1 VTIQSTKTPTLKRT
15 YPHLSQVTDPMAQQT
30 IRLLWD
36 RIWDLEAR
44 LQASEATITD
54 LISNANTNDAKIVVA
69 QQDAHAALSLAQR
82 AGEAAL
88 SETGPWIG
96 AGELPGG
103 GDGGNGQ
110 IGCAAAGAT
119 GHDTGGLLNAIR
131 AGQIVCGTGN
141 EFSWLKNP
149 TATLAE
155 RLTNGEELLRRMI
168 WHLKEAGFSAG
179 RQLNPSGILSGD
191 KLCVVVDGVTRVYD
205 VFLSYETYGVPLQ
218 TQMLEYPNPNLQDDA
233 GIPD

>member
-1 VTIQSTKTPTLKRT
+1 VTIEATPTPALKRT

-44 LQASEATITD
+44 LQASEATIAD
-54 LISNANTNDAKIVVA
+54 LVSGHNTNNAQITVA
-69 QQDAHAALSLAQR
+69 QRGAEAALSLAQR
-82 AGEAAL
+82 AGVAAT
-88 SETGPWIG
+88 SETGPWVG

-103 GDGGNGQ
+103 GDGSGGQ

-155 RLTNGEELLRRMI
+155 RLTNGEELLLRMI
-168 WHLKEAGFSAG
+168 WHLKQAGFSAG
-179 RQLNPSGILSGD
+179 RQLNPSGVLSGD

-205 VFLSYETYGVPLQ
+205 VFLSYETFGSPLQ
-218 TQMLEYPNPNLQDDA
+218 TQMLEYPNPNLQDHA